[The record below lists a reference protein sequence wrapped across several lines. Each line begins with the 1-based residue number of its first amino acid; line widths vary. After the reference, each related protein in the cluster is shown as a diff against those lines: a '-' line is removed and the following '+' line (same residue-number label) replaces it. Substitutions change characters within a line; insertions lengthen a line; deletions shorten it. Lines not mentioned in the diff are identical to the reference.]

1 MHEDDWLE
9 AAYED
14 QFDCGYWPDDED
26 FRDYEEE
33 EYNEWLMN
41 GGDL

>member
-14 QFDCGYWPDDED
+14 RWISDLDTWYDDANEDNQFDDDED
-26 FRDYEEE
+26 E
-33 EYNEWLMN
+33 
-41 GGDL
+41 DL